1 MKLFWG
7 DQVLSIKR
15 WTAFVLV
22 LAILSG
28 ILSFAAAASDQDMT
42 PANDKGVS
50 RTQFNVREER
60 NLESAK
66 LRNVEW
72 GKQLK
77 IIGYFDDGWCKV
89 IYNDSGDTGY
99 VKESWLYITRKEE
112 APAPASEEKAK
123 ENEEAEPEEEAE
135 PAGEP
140 EDVKAPDPEEENS
153 SPAEAETAEEPEED
167 LWESQRDGSRLS
179 VLFQPDL
186 LS

>member
-77 IIGYFDDGWCKV
+77 IIGYFDDGWLPQSCVSVFSNRYK
-89 IYNDSGDTGY
+89 
-99 VKESWLYITRKEE
+99 
-112 APAPASEEKAK
+112 
-123 ENEEAEPEEEAE
+123 
-135 PAGEP
+135 
-140 EDVKAPDPEEENS
+140 
-153 SPAEAETAEEPEED
+153 AETI
-167 LWESQRDGSRLS
+167 SKG
-179 VLFQPDL
+179 L
-186 LS
+186 LSSEN

>member
-42 PANDKGVS
+42 PADDKGVS

-112 APAPASEEKAK
+112 APAPA
-123 ENEEAEPEEEAE
+123 
-135 PAGEP
+135 
-140 EDVKAPDPEEENS
+140 
-153 SPAEAETAEEPEED
+153 
-167 LWESQRDGSRLS
+167 
-179 VLFQPDL
+179 
-186 LS
+186 